1 MYWLDWITLQ
11 FSDEK
16 DIRISRLAIKK
27 STVGLHLII
36 DSPCLK
42 FLGEG
47 EWNARNLTIDAS
59 GINYILIKMLA
70 SHILNLDGMVY

>member
-1 MYWLDWITLQ
+1 MYWLDWSILQ

-36 DSPCLK
+36 DSTYLK

-47 EWNARNLTIDAS
+47 EWNARNLTIDAN
-59 GINYILIKMLA
+59 GINYILIEMLK